1 MTGRKL
7 GRPKGTDFV
16 RHEAL
21 FTAEQKVFV
30 NSQGGNELL
39 RQLVA
44 TEILKRQ
51 QLKQTE
57 GAK

>member
-1 MTGRKL
+1 MTTRKL
-7 GRPKGTDFV
+7 GRRKGPNFV

-30 NSQGGNELL
+30 NLHGGNELL

-44 TEILKRQ
+44 TEILRY

-57 GAK
+57 VAK